1 MTQDAQKEIQKASLI
16 GRILSIEA
24 FLLLMGIASLT
35 YGIVN
40 DMTMN
45 IFWGIVIIPGVFV
58 LHKIR
63 KRDWTKHWQEMEAE
77 HKMREEFEARRK
89 SAVDEARKDAANGK

>member
-1 MTQDAQKEIQKASLI
+1 MTHDTQNEIQKASLI

-24 FLLLMGIASLT
+24 FLLLMGIASLA
-35 YGIVN
+35 YGIAN

-58 LHKIR
+58 LHKVR
-63 KRDWTKHWQEMEAE
+63 KRDWAKHWQEMEAE
-77 HKMREEFEARRK
+77 HKMREEIETRRK
-89 SAVDEARKDAANGK
+89 SAVDGARKDAADAK